1 MKILTEKL
9 KQKAHELGFQLTGV
23 ALAAQPA
30 RLQKLHEWLDAGM
43 AANML
48 YIDQRRA
55 AYQHPTHVLDGCKSL
70 LMLGLPYLTSPAQ
83 KPPLVAEK
91 PGQGL
96 IARYAQGD
104 VDYHDVIHGKL
115 KELKAW
121 LQAAE
126 PEAVIRGV
134 VDTAP
139 LLEREFA
146 ELAGLGWVG
155 KNTLLLNPRWGSYF
169 FLAALL
175 TDLELTPD
183 ASFDNGHC
191 GTCTACLTHCPTN
204 AFPAPYVL
212 DANRCLSYLTIEHRE
227 PLADDLA
234 EQLGDWVFGCDICQE
249 VCPWNRKAHHSEEPT
264 FAPEAELAEL
274 DLLQLLAMDEQAF
287 REHFRQTPLWRTRRR
302 GLLRNAIL
310 VAGNQRLVDAQTALL
325 KLLQDEE
332 PLLRGAAAWS
342 LARIAPGQWCDAL
355 QAALANETDADVRE
369 SLKKALAK
377 RAASAP
383 EPTT

>member
-1 MKILTEKL
+1 VKILTEKL
-9 KQKAHELGFQLTGV
+9 KQKARELGFQLTGV

-70 LMLGLPYLTSPAQ
+70 LMLGLPYLTSQVQ
-83 KPPLVAEK
+83 KLPLFAEK

-104 VDYHDVIHGKL
+104 LDYHDAIHGKL

-121 LQAAE
+121 LHAAE
-126 PEAVIRGV
+126 PKAAIRGV

-155 KNTLLLNPRWGSYF
+155 KNTLLLNQRWGSYF

-175 TDLELTPD
+175 TDLELTAD
-183 ASFDNGHC
+183 ASFVGGHC
-191 GTCTACLTHCPTN
+191 GTCTACLTHCPTG

-249 VCPWNRKAHHSEEPT
+249 VCPWNRKAQLAEEQI
-264 FAPEAELAEL
+264 FAPNGELAEL
-274 DLLQLLAMDEQAF
+274 DLMQLLAMDEPAF

-310 VAGNQRLVDAQTALL
+310 VAGNQRLVDAQAALL

-342 LARIAPGQWCDAL
+342 LAQIAPGQWCDAL
-355 QAALANETDADVRE
+355 QAALAMETDPNVRT
-369 SLKKALAK
+369 SLNKALAQ
-377 RAASAP
+377 STAP
-383 EPTT
+383 AT

>member
-9 KQKAHELGFQLTGV
+9 KQKAQELDFQLTGV
-23 ALAAQPA
+23 ALAVQPA
-30 RLQKLHEWLDAGM
+30 RLHKLHDWLDAGM

-48 YIDQRRA
+48 YIDQRRD

-83 KPPLVAEK
+83 KPPLAAAAA
-91 PGQGL
+91 GQGL

-104 VDYHDVIHGKL
+104 FDYHDVIHGKL
-115 KELKAW
+115 KELKTW
-121 LQAAE
+121 LQLAA
-126 PEAVIRGV
+126 PQAAVRGV

-175 TDLELTPD
+175 TDLELTAD
-183 ASFDNGHC
+183 ESFGSGHC
-191 GTCTACLTHCPTN
+191 GTCTACLTHCPTA

-249 VCPWNRKAHHSEEPT
+249 VCPWNRKAQLAQEPT
-264 FAPEAELAEL
+264 FAPNNELAEL
-274 DLLQLLAMDEQAF
+274 DLLQLLAMDEPAF
-287 REHFRQTPLWRTRRR
+287 RGQFRQTPLWRTRRR

-310 VAGNQRLVDAQTALL
+310 VAGNQRLVDAQAALL

-342 LARIAPGQWCDAL
+342 LARIAPGQWCTEL
-355 QAALANETDADVRE
+355 QAALANETDADVRTSIE
-369 SLKKALAK
+369 KALSY
-377 RAASAP
+377 SATR
-383 EPTT
+383 PT